1 MVFSFEFVKKMKK
14 RKQKSKLREILV
26 TIMEELARMYLNG
39 LELHTTISNN
49 IVTELYEFQL
59 TFLLYL
65 DKALHIQLFLF
76 LNLKKYKIKQ
86 KTFFSFF

>member
-1 MVFSFEFVKKMKK
+1 
-14 RKQKSKLREILV
+14 
-26 TIMEELARMYLNG
+26 MEELARMYLNG

-86 KTFFSFF
+86 NAFFSFFHWLFLDLFSILDTKQKDNMLRNH

>member
-1 MVFSFEFVKKMKK
+1 M
-14 RKQKSKLREILV
+14 ILV

-86 KTFFSFF
+86 NAFFSFF

>member
-14 RKQKSKLREILV
+14 RKQKSKLRDMILV

-76 LNLKKYKIKQ
+76 LNLKKLQNKITK
-86 KTFFSFF
+86 